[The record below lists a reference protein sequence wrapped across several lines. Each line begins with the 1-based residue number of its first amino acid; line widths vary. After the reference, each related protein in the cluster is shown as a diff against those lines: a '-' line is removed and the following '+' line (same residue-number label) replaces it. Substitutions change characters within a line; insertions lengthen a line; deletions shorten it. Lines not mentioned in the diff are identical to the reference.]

1 MNDGAFAFPSSEAAA
16 AVQRPTK
23 VVKKMLDLILAM

>member
-1 MNDGAFAFPSSEAAA
+1 MNDGVFAFPSSEAAA

-23 VVKKMLDLILAM
+23 VIKKMLAFILVT